1 MDSGDFPSLGPAGT
15 PLLTW
20 AGEVQPQTRIAVI
33 VQDNRPTLIIDGEV
47 VRLLVLHTNATVD
60 DFLSRHSEV
69 GRPQARDTD
78 GRWHTIGLDTLRIA
92 QAAYDKALASDTA
105 SALLNSTTTLVLP
118 DGLGNATFTQAALL
132 EAAQRLATN
141 ELAVAQDSR
150 GDWWLSASTHQW
162 LLREA
167 AQEQWTTCWVMGGDD
182 TYRINTA
189 GMSITAGDGRA
200 LIELGIDALNTEL
213 NLGDGHRA
221 QLHVKAPTAIAS
233 ADEPPATVLARI
245 DGGAHNTWIDA
256 SDANVELHVVAM
268 DGWGTIQMGGLT
280 RVTVGQD
287 MDRLDIQ
294 CGQHAQWKELYIEM
308 GDPGFDF
315 DQLITADGQQG
326 KFLKTVVDGQEVY
339 ETRWYH
345 ASGGY
350 TELRYTGHESDNVEI
365 AALNGTFVRPLD
377 DLVASPLAHS

>member
-1 MDSGDFPSLGPAGT
+1 MAIDLNGTLAGVNNTIAYTEGGASISIAPAARVG
-15 PLLTW
+15 
-20 AGEVQPQTRIAVI
+20 AGSTSINSDQWVQIKVTML
-33 VQDNRPTLIIDGEV
+33 N
-47 VRLLVLHTNATVD
+47 
-60 DFLSRHSEV
+60 
-69 GRPQARDTD
+69 PQAGDLWSIKSLPL
-78 GRWHTIGLDTLRIA
+78 GM
-92 QAAYDKALASDTA
+92 SV
-105 SALLNSTTTLVLP
+105 SSTSGGAPLPLPVDVSIVTSPVLC
-118 DGLGNATFTQAALL
+118 Q
-132 EAAQRLATN
+132 
-141 ELAVAQDSR
+141 S
-150 GDWWLSASTHQW
+150 
-162 LLREA
+162 
-167 AQEQWTTCWVMGGDD
+167 CMGGDD